1 MGWNTNDKKSKDD
14 RTAEFRDANRGER
27 LQRVMANG
35 GIASRRKCEEMIE
48 EGKVKVN
55 GIRVDFLPAWVN
67 PQIDKITV
75 EDHKIKF
82 HQDSIYLMYYKPR
95 GIVCTMSDP
104 EGRHCVGD
112 IVKHKSGSR
121 IFPIGRL
128 DMDSQGLLL
137 LTNDNVLA
145 NELTHPKHG
154 MSKTYEVSV
163 KGNMEESTVSKLEK
177 GIYLAD
183 AHTKH
188 DAHRGGKRATVESI
202 EIVRHDR
209 DRTLLTLKLKEG
221 RNRQIRR
228 MLAIV
233 GHPVKRLRRTHIGDV
248 ALKGLRP
255 GQWRDLT
262 PQEVNAL
269 RHSVRHR

>member
-1 MGWNTNDKKSKDD
+1 MGWNTNDNKSKDD
-14 RTAEFRDANRGER
+14 RTSQFRDANRGER
-27 LQRVMANG
+27 LQRVMASG

-48 EGKVKVN
+48 DGKVKVN

-95 GIVCTMSDP
+95 GIICTMSDP

-112 IVKHKSGSR
+112 IVKHQSGSR

-154 MSKTYEVSV
+154 MSKTYEVTV
-163 KGNMEESTVSKLEK
+163 KGKMDEETISKLQK

-188 DAHRGGKRATVESI
+188 DTHRSGKRAKVESI

-262 PQEVNAL
+262 PQEVNVL
-269 RHSVRHR
+269 QHSVRHR

>member
-1 MGWNTNDKKSKDD
+1 MGWNTNDKTTNTESTAPFKDAD
-14 RTAEFRDANRGER
+14 RGER

-55 GIRVDFLPAWVN
+55 GVVVDFLPAWVN
-67 PQIDKITV
+67 PKIDKITIA
-75 EDHKIKF
+75 DHKLNL
-82 HQDSIYLMYYKPR
+82 HADQIYVMYYKPR
-95 GIVCTMSDP
+95 GIICTMSDP
-104 EGRHCVGD
+104 EGRPCIGD
-112 IVKHKSGSR
+112 IVTHPSGSR

-128 DMDSQGLLL
+128 DMESQGLLL
-137 LTNDNVLA
+137 LTNDNIMA

-154 MSKTYEVSV
+154 MSKTYEVTV
-163 KGNMEESTVSKLEK
+163 RGKVTEETITTLKK

-188 DAHRGGKRATVESI
+188 DSNRGGKRAHVDSI

-209 DRTLLTLKLKEG
+209 DRTLLTILLKEG

-228 MLAIV
+228 MLAVV
-233 GHPVKRLRRTHIGDV
+233 GHPVKRLRRTQIGEV
-248 ALKGLRP
+248 SLKGLRP
-255 GQWRDLT
+255 GQWRDLSQ
-262 PQEVNAL
+262 QEINVLQNSI
-269 RHSVRHR
+269 RR